1 MSSMDNFCVN
11 ALRVLA
17 AEEITKAKSG
27 HPGIALGAAPI
38 VHTLFTKH
46 LNINYEDEKWYN
58 RDRFVLSAGHGSAL
72 LYLMLNLS
80 GFDISMED
88 IKRFRQKGSKTPGH
102 PEYKHVPGVE
112 MTTGPLGQGFAT
124 AVGMAIGETYMAAKF
139 NRPNYPIV
147 DHYTYVL
154 CGDGDLQE
162 GVSMEAAAIAGHQC
176 LGKLIVLYDSND
188 IQLDSAVE
196 DTTSDNIKEKFEAM
210 GWDHILVTEGND
222 CDAIDEA
229 ITEAKKSNKPVI
241 IEIKT
246 TIGYGAPNSGEKS
259 VHGKPLSKED
269 IEVLKKN
276 LNYMGDDFYFPDVV
290 VKFYKKNVIERGYQ
304 ACSEW
309 NQMVSFYAKDY
320 AEDYKLFS
328 KFMYNDFGKLDDSKL
343 PHYTKEVKKSTRQM
357 MGEILTSLSVELP
370 NLIGGSA
377 DLSASTMV
385 KGADGNFSSYNRLG
399 RNILYGVR
407 EHAMGAIANGLTLYG
422 GLKGIASGFFVFS
435 DYLRPAIRLAAIMH
449 LPTMFLFSHDSV
461 CVGEDGPTHQPVEQ
475 LASFRCMPNVN
486 LMRPADGK
494 EMLASMKLSTLNNDY
509 PTIIVSTRQNVE
521 NLDETSEENTLLGG
535 YIAYEASLN
544 AKYAFVTCG
553 SELALCIH
561 VAKKFKEE
569 GIDVNVVSM
578 PSMFLFDKQKEEY
591 KNKVLPK
598 GQVRMS
604 VEMGATMPWY
614 KYAQNQFGI
623 DEFGA
628 SMPLSDIYEYYGFTE
643 ENLYNKFKEL
653 IKK

>member
-11 ALRVLA
+11 ALRVISA
-17 AEEITKAKSG
+17 QEITKAKRG

-38 VHTLFTKH
+38 VHTLFTRH
-46 LNINYEDEKWYN
+46 LHINVEDEKWYN

-72 LYLMLNLS
+72 LYCMLHLS
-80 GFDISMED
+80 GFDVSMDD
-88 IKRFRQKGSKTPGH
+88 IRHFRQKGSKTPGH
-102 PEYKHVPGVE
+102 PEYGHVPGVE

-124 AVGMAIGETYMAAKF
+124 AVGMAIGEAFMGAKF
-139 NRPNYPIV
+139 NRPNFPIV

-162 GVSMEAAAIAGHQC
+162 GVAMEAAAIAGHQA
-176 LGKLIVLYDSND
+176 LKKLIVLYDSND

-196 DTTSDNIKEKFEAM
+196 DTTSDVIKEKFEAM
-210 GWDHILVTEGND
+210 GWEHYLVEDGND

-229 ITEAKKSNKPVI
+229 IRAAKEGNKPSI

-246 TIGYGAPNSGEKS
+246 VIGYGAPNSGEKS
-259 VHGKPLSKED
+259 VHGKPLSLED

-276 LNYMGDDFYFPDVV
+276 LNYTGEDFYFPDVV
-290 VKFYKKNVIERGYQ
+290 SKYYKKTVIERGYQ
-304 ACSEW
+304 VCSEW
-309 NQMVSFYAKDY
+309 NQLLSFYAKDY
-320 AEDYKLFS
+320 EEEYKLFS
-328 KFMYNDFGKLDDSKL
+328 KFMYNDFGNVDDKNL
-343 PHYTKEVKKSTRQM
+343 PVYTPEVKKSTRQM

-385 KGADGNFSSYNRLG
+385 KGADGNFTPYNRLG

-435 DYLRPAIRLAAIMH
+435 DYLRPAIRLAAIMN

-486 LMRPADGK
+486 VMRPADGT
-494 EMLASMKLSTLNNDY
+494 EMLAAMKLASRFNNY
-509 PTIIVSTRQNVE
+509 PSLVVSTRQNVE
-521 NLDETSEENTLLGG
+521 NLTETSQEKVLLGG
-535 YIAYEASLN
+535 YVAYEAN
-544 AKYAFVTCG
+544 PKAKYAFVTCG
-553 SELALCIH
+553 SELALCIN

-578 PSMFLFDKQKEEY
+578 PSMFLFEKQPDDY
-591 KNKVLPK
+591 KAKVLPK

-604 VEMGATMPWY
+604 VEMGATMPWC
-614 KYAQNQFGI
+614 KYADHQFGI

-628 SMPLSDIYEYYGFTE
+628 SMPLNDIYGYYGFTQD
-643 ENLYNKFKEL
+643 NLYTKFKDL